1 MRVTVEQANQE
12 QMLLHIIAD
21 PATAN
26 PRTMIHITSLLFVA
40 ALSALTAAARPARS
54 GVPPFPIA
62 EVTTVPANEVASSA
76 SFATAA
82 VPAAEELSL
91 YASLTQHTLYV
102 RIGDSVAATYPVAIG
117 KPDHPTPTGTFSINK
132 IVWNPGWVPPRS
144 PWARGKKATPPG
156 HPDNPMKL
164 VKIFFREPTYY
175 IHGTSEYESLGSAAS
190 HGCLRMLP
198 DEAAEVGK
206 WLMEHGGNPKPE
218 SWFQRI
224 MRFRSEEHVLHLQ
237 NPITL
242 LIEP

>member
-1 MRVTVEQANQE
+1 
-12 QMLLHIIAD
+12 
-21 PATAN
+21 
-26 PRTMIHITSLLFVA
+26 MIHITSFLFA
-40 ALSALTAAARPARS
+40 AAHAVTTAGASPATADHAPMPAAEVSAISGEERSPVGAATAAAPET
-54 GVPPFPIA
+54 G
-62 EVTTVPANEVASSA
+62 
-76 SFATAA
+76 
-82 VPAAEELSL
+82 ELSL

-198 DEAAEVGK
+198 DEAAEVAK

-224 MRFRSEEHVLHLQ
+224 MRFRSEEHVLYLQ
-237 NPITL
+237 SPITL
-242 LIEP
+242 TIER